1 MCLKDI
7 KEKVWD
13 KNPKIRNPASRLPKE
28 LVRSAMLETKE
39 KSRMAADK
47 VGRETGEESSVEY
60 AGNRIERAEQ
70 RVGKESTSAAYRGGK
85 KLAVKTYE
93 KLKAQKQK
101 QRETATSPLEGETGV
116 GGTSTQAGH
125 TMAKKGRTEATR
137 SIKLKPEAEKTIKEA
152 GNRTVKTAP
161 RVVKT
166 SLISSKKVKTHA
178 ALQKKQ
184 AQKSMKAA
192 REAKW
197 ATIHSVQTAKQ
208 SAKTAK
214 ATGRGLK
221 AMAEAAAHAV
231 KAAFAALMA
240 GGGAVFV
247 VLILIVGLIGGAAF
261 LGNSQS
267 SEVLSAEVLAHT
279 PAIQK
284 YASEFGIPEYVSAI
298 QAIMMQESGGRG
310 TDPMQASECPY
321 NTQYPNTPGA
331 IQDADYSIKVG
342 IQYYA
347 DCVREAGCESPQDMD
362 KLKLSLQGYNYGNG
376 YISWALEKFGGYS
389 KVNALQFSQEQAA
402 AHGWSGYGD
411 PEYVPHVMRYYSG
424 GGWFTGLFGNRQL
437 VNIAKSQLGNEGG
450 EKFWSWYG
458 FTSREEWCACFVSWC
473 ADQAGLI
480 QSGAVPKFSLC
491 TDGKNWFQNQGKW
504 QGAGSM
510 PSPGAIVFFDWEHD
524 GTCDHVGI
532 VERCDGTTVY
542 TIEGNSGDAVK
553 ERSYAISSN
562 SIMGYGMVVY

>member
-1 MCLKDI
+1 LKEI
-7 KEKVWD
+7 KEKVRD
-13 KNPKIRNPASRLPKE
+13 QSPKLRNPASRLPKE
-28 LVRSAMLETKE
+28 LVRSAMLEAKE
-39 KSRMAADK
+39 KSSIMADK
-47 VGRETGEESSVEY
+47 IGRETGEESPVEY
-60 AGNRIERAEQ
+60 AGNRIQRVEQ
-70 RVGKESTSAAYRGGK
+70 RIGRESASAAYRGGK
-85 KLAVKTYE
+85 RLAVKTYE
-93 KLKAQKQK
+93 KVKAQKQK
-101 QRETATSPLEGETGV
+101 QREATTTPLGEEKAR
-116 GGTSTQAGH
+116 GGTSTQAGQ

-137 SIKLKPEAEKTIKEA
+137 SIKVKPEAEKTIKEA
-152 GNRTVKTAP
+152 GNRTVKIAP
-161 RVVKT
+161 RVVKA
-166 SLISSKKVKTHA
+166 SPVSSQKVKTQA
-178 ALQKKQ
+178 VLQKKQ
-184 AQKSMKAA
+184 ALKSMKAA
-192 REAKW
+192 REAKR
-197 ATIHSVQTAKQ
+197 AAMHSVQTAKQ
-208 SAKTAK
+208 SAK

-240 GGGAVFV
+240 GGGAVLV
-247 VLILIVGLIGGAAF
+247 VLILIVGIIGGAAF

-267 SEVLSAEVLAHT
+267 SEALSAEVLAHT

-284 YASEFGIPEYVSAI
+284 YASEFGIPEYVPAI

-362 KLKLSLQGYNYGNG
+362 KLKLSWQGYNYGNG

-389 KVNALQFSQEQAA
+389 EANALQFSQEQAA

-424 GGWFTGLFGNRQL
+424 GGWFAGLFGNGQL
-437 VNIAKSQLGNEGG
+437 VTIAKSQLGNEGG
-450 EKFWSWYG
+450 EKFWSWWG
-458 FTSREEWCACFVSWC
+458 FTERQEWCACFVSWC

-480 QSGAVPKFSLC
+480 QKEAVPKFSVC
-491 TDGKNWFQNQGKW
+491 TDGVAWFQAKGKW
-504 QGAGSM
+504 QSGGSV
-510 PSPGAIVFFDWEHD
+510 PTPGTIIFFDWDHD
-524 GTCDHVGI
+524 GASDHVGI
-532 VERCDGTTVY
+532 VESCDGTTVH

-553 ERSYAISSN
+553 QNNYTVN
-562 SIMGYGMVVY
+562 SQSILGYGLVAY

>member
-1 MCLKDI
+1 MKDI
-7 KEKVWD
+7 KEKVRD
-13 KNPKIRNPASRLPKE
+13 QNPKIRNPASRLPKE

-47 VGRETGEESSVEY
+47 VGRETGEESPVEY
-60 AGNRIERAEQ
+60 AGNRIERVEQ
-70 RVGKESTSAAYRGGK
+70 RAGKESASAAYRGGK

-93 KLKAQKQK
+93 KLKEQRQKQK
-101 QRETATSPLEGETGV
+101 EAVAAPLDGETGN
-116 GGTSTQAGH
+116 GGTSARTEQAR
-125 TMAKKGRTEATR
+125 AKKGRTGTKR
-137 SIKLKPEAEKTIKEA
+137 SIKVKPEAEKTIKEA
-152 GNRTVKTAP
+152 GNRAVKTAP
-161 RVVKT
+161 RMVKA
-166 SLISSKKVKTHA
+166 SPVSSQKVKTQA
-178 ALQKKQ
+178 ILQKKQ
-184 AQKSMKAA
+184 ALTSMRAA
-192 REAKW
+192 REAKR
-197 ATIHSVQTAKQ
+197 AAMGSAQAARQ

-214 ATGRGLK
+214 TTARGLK

-240 GGGAVFV
+240 GGSAVFV
-247 VLILIVGLIGGAAF
+247 ILILIVGIIGGAAF

-267 SEVLSAEVLAHT
+267 SEALSAEVLAHT
-279 PAIQK
+279 PAIQR
-284 YASEFGIPEYVSAI
+284 YTSEFGIPEYVPVI

-342 IQYYA
+342 VQYYA

-376 YISWALEKFGGYS
+376 YISWAIRNHGGYS
-389 KVNALQFSQEQAA
+389 EANALQFSQEQAA

-411 PEYVPHVMRYYSG
+411 PEYVPHVLRYYSG
-424 GGWFTGLFGNRQL
+424 GGLFAGLFGNGQM
-437 VNIAKSQLGNEGG
+437 VTIAKSQLGNEGG
-450 EKFWSWYG
+450 QKFWSWYG
-458 FTSREEWCACFVSWC
+458 FDSREEWCACFVSWC

-480 QSGAVPKFSLC
+480 QRGAVPKFSLC
-491 TDGKNWFQNQGKW
+491 TDGKNWFQNQGRW

-510 PSPGAIVFFDWEHD
+510 PSPGAIIFFDWDHD

-542 TIEGNSGDAVK
+542 TVEGNSGDAVR
-553 ERSYAISSN
+553 ERSYAIRSD

>member
-1 MCLKDI
+1 MKEI
-7 KEKVWD
+7 KEKVRGQS
-13 KNPKIRNPASRLPKE
+13 PKIRNPASRLPKE
-28 LVRSAMLETKE
+28 LVRSAMLEAKE
-39 KSRMAADK
+39 KSSIMADK
-47 VGRETGEESSVEY
+47 IGRETGEESPVEY
-60 AGNRIERAEQ
+60 AGNRIQRVEQ
-70 RVGKESTSAAYRGGK
+70 RMGRESASAAYRGGK

-93 KLKAQKQK
+93 KIKAQKQK
-101 QRETATSPLEGETGV
+101 QREAATPSLGEENTRGN
-116 GGTSTQAGH
+116 TFTQAGQ

-137 SIKLKPEAEKTIKEA
+137 SIKVKPEAEKTIKEA
-152 GNRTVKTAP
+152 GNRTVKIAP
-161 RVVKT
+161 RVVKA
-166 SLISSKKVKTHA
+166 SPVSSQKVKTQA
-178 ALQKKQ
+178 VLQKKQ
-184 AQKSMKAA
+184 ALKSMKAA
-192 REAKW
+192 REAKR
-197 ATIHSVQTAKQ
+197 AAMHSVETAKQ
-208 SAKTAK
+208 SAK

-240 GGGAVFV
+240 GGGAVLV
-247 VLILIVGLIGGAAF
+247 VLILIVGIIGGAAF

-267 SEVLSAEVLAHT
+267 SEALSAEVLAHT

-284 YASEFGIPEYVSAI
+284 YASEFGIPEYVPAI

-362 KLKLSLQGYNYGNG
+362 KLKLSWQGYNYGNG

-389 KVNALQFSQEQAA
+389 EANALQFSQEQAA

-424 GGWFTGLFGNRQL
+424 GGWFAGLFGNGQL
-437 VNIAKSQLGNEGG
+437 VTIAKSQLGNEGG
-450 EKFWSWYG
+450 EKFWSWWG
-458 FTSREEWCACFVSWC
+458 FTERQEWCACFVSWC

-480 QSGAVPKFSLC
+480 QKEAVPKFSVC
-491 TDGKNWFQNQGKW
+491 TDGVAWFQAKGKW
-504 QGAGSM
+504 QSGGSV
-510 PSPGAIVFFDWEHD
+510 PTPGTIIFFDWDHD
-524 GTCDHVGI
+524 GASDHVGI
-532 VERCDGTTVY
+532 VESCDGTTVH

-553 ERSYAISSN
+553 QNNYTVN
-562 SIMGYGMVVY
+562 SQSILGYGLVAY